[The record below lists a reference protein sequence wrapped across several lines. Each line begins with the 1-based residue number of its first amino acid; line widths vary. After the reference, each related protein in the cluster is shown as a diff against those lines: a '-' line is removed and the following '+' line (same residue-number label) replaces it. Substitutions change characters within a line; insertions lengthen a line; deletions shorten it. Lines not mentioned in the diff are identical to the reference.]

1 MLSHDIYRCYVYNYF
16 TLTFNSCRFD
26 ERMQF
31 MMGISGICA
40 SPRLLLEVIERIMLF
55 YFFIMVRFYGR
66 LCVGT
71 IPLMRNPFTAQP
83 Q

>member
-1 MLSHDIYRCYVYNYF
+1 
-16 TLTFNSCRFD
+16 
-26 ERMQF
+26 

-71 IPLMRNPFTAQP
+71 LPFMRNPFTAQP